1 MLLLVCMVT
10 LLASCNTSDVV
21 TMEKEDTSRLYTDAK
36 TSTESL
42 KQLETIKTV
51 KRTFSGDGGRFNDTT
66 VSDIKRSVDSNGHP
80 IFLKTF
86 KKTMISENND
96 EVVQESS
103 AYCIDN
109 MVYEK
114 DLEGKKTCYLAKD
127 TTIKER
133 FKSVIPT
140 IPADALSNSTV
151 YEGSDITQIVS
162 TTDATTVHS
171 LLYSLIGGIN
181 EYYAPV
187 AGNDSFIFEYSSISI
202 SFDISGEYFK
212 RISITFDA
220 GFCHK
225 DGSSNIT
232 TEVVWDVIN
241 AGNEVS
247 FDTPSDLNEY
257 VLLNDAVSEEPAD
270 ILAAVDSLYGE
281 RGEPI
286 ENFDSLYN
294 EYCAEYGKDTLDRAI
309 EEYLKQLNGIG

>member
-1 MLLLVCMVT
+1 MLVCLSALFT
-10 LLASCNTSDVV
+10 ACNTSDVV
-21 TMEKEDTSRLYTDAK
+21 TIEKEDTSKMYTDAK

-51 KRTFSGDGGRFNDTT
+51 ERTFSGDGGSFSDKT
-66 VSDIKRSVDSNGHP
+66 VSDIKRSTDKNGHP

-86 KKTMISENND
+86 QKTMISEDNA
-96 EVVQESS
+96 ETYQESS

-114 DLEGKKTCYLAKD
+114 DLEGKRTCYLAKD
-127 TTIKER
+127 TIIKER

-140 IPADALSNSTV
+140 IPADALANSTV

-162 TTDATTVHS
+162 TTDATNVHS

-181 EYYAPV
+181 EYYSPV
-187 AGNDSFIFEYSSISI
+187 AGNDSFVFEYSSISI

-212 RISITFDA
+212 KISITFDA
-220 GFCHK
+220 KFCHK

-232 TEVVWDVIN
+232 TEVTWDVIDP
-241 AGNEVS
+241 GSDVS
-247 FDTPSDLNEY
+247 FEAPTDLNEY
-257 VLLNDAVSEEPAD
+257 VLLDDSTSEEPAD
-270 ILAAVDSLYGE
+270 ILAAVDSLFGE

-286 ENFDSLYN
+286 DNYDALYN
-294 EYCAEYGKDTLDRAI
+294 EYSAEFGKETLDRAI